1 MLIMCVES
9 CRIQQ
14 KIFLKTLKKV
24 LTILCIVLYNNNQKG
39 GKQYAKENFY
49 NIQKKKR
56 ADFFRKSRQMAN

>member
-1 MLIMCVES
+1 MLIFRVEN
-9 CRIQQ
+9 CRILL
-14 KIFLKTLKKV
+14 KNNIFLKSID
-24 LTILCIVLYNNNQKG
+24 ILRVVLYNNNQKG